1 MPRRVPQTDFSAA
14 LHVLTKADIDF
25 IVIGALAGI
34 AHGLGRAT
42 YDVDVVYS
50 RTPENM
56 RKIVQALAPL
66 RPYLRGAPPGLPFS
80 FDERAIRDGLNFTLL
95 TSIGGIDLL
104 GEVAGGGT
112 HENLRPFADR
122 VSAFGSEFLALGL
135 DKLIE
140 LKRAAGRPKDY
151 EMIAQLEALRQ
162 ERERD
167 SG

>member
-42 YDVDVVYS
+42 YEVDVVYS

-66 RPYLRGAPPGLPFS
+66 RPYLPALPRVFHFLS
-80 FDERAIRDGLNFTLL
+80 TNA
-95 TSIGGIDLL
+95 
-104 GEVAGGGT
+104 
-112 HENLRPFADR
+112 PFAMD
-122 VSAFGSEFLALGL
+122 
-135 DKLIE
+135 LII
-140 LKRAAGRPKDY
+140 P
-151 EMIAQLEALRQ
+151 
-162 ERERD
+162 
-167 SG
+167 S

>member
-1 MPRRVPQTDFSAA
+1 MPRRVPQTDFTAA

-66 RPYLRGAPPGLPFS
+66 RPYLRGAPPGLPSS

-95 TSIGGIDLL
+95 TSIGGMTCWEKLRV
-104 GEVAGGGT
+104 VAPT
-112 HENLRPFADR
+112 KIFVHLPIA
-122 VSAFGSEFLALGL
+122 SALSDPNFSLSA
-135 DKLIE
+135 
-140 LKRAAGRPKDY
+140 
-151 EMIAQLEALRQ
+151 
-162 ERERD
+162 
-167 SG
+167 STS